1 VGLDYDIIRNS
12 CEINNFWNEAMKINA
27 GELKKGDIILRH
39 GLQLLNEPKQR
50 D

>member
-1 VGLDYDIIRNS
+1 
-12 CEINNFWNEAMKINA
+12 MKINA

-39 GLQLLNEPKQR
+39 GLQLLSEPKQR